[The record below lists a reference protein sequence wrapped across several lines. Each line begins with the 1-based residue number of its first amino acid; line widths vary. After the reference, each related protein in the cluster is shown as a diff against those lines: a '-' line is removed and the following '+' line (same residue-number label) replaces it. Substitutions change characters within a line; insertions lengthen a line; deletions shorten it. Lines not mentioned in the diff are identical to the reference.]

1 MWYWPAMAGRTPIV
15 VGNWKLNKTIAE
27 GLALVTELKNQLASV
42 RDVEIGVAPVFTGV
56 HAVARRLEDSNL
68 TVWGQDCHFE
78 ERGAFTGEV
87 SPSLLGDAG
96 AAGVIVGHS
105 ERRALFGET
114 DEAVA
119 RKLRAVLDAGLRV
132 IVCVGETEAER
143 DAGQT
148 ESRVAT
154 QMAAAMGAVGTGDLD
169 RLVVAYEPVWAIGT
183 GRTATPAQAQEVHAF
198 VRGLLRDRFRGG
210 ADGVRIQYGGS
221 VKPDNAAELMRQA
234 DVDGALVG
242 GASLKAEDFAGIVKA
257 ARPRNG

>member
-15 VGNWKLNKTIAE
+15 VGNWKLQKTIAE
-27 GLALVTELKNQLASV
+27 SLALVTDLKNQLASV
-42 RDVEIGVAPVFTGV
+42 RDVEIGVAPVFTSL
-56 HAVARRLEDSNL
+56 HAVSKRLEDTGL
-68 TVWGQDCHFE
+68 AVFGQNCHFE

-87 SPSLLGDAG
+87 SPSLLADAG

-114 DEAVA
+114 DEGVA
-119 RKLRAVLDAGLRV
+119 RKLRAGLDAGLRV

-143 DAGQT
+143 DGGQT

-154 QMAAAMGAVGTGDLD
+154 QLRAAMNPVDTADLD
-169 RLVVAYEPVWAIGT
+169 RVVVAYEPVWAIGT

-198 VRGLLRDRFRGG
+198 VRGLLRDRFAAA

-242 GASLKAEDFAGIVKA
+242 GASLKAEDFAAIVKA
-257 ARPRNG
+257 ARPRSG